1 MQRMTAMQHHT
12 RQQTVDFEVGAN
24 NIAVIPSQ
32 LELAVTNIDLE
43 SLW

>member
-1 MQRMTAMQHHT
+1 MQHHT

-32 LELAVTNIDLE
+32 LELAVTNKILRLYGRTLE
-43 SLW
+43 CM